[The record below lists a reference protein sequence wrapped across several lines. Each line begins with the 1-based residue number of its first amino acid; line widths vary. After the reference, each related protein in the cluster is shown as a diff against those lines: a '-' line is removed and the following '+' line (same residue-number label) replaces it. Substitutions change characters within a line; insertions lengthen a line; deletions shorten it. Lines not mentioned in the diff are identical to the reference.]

1 MSKQQTLDYMQASEK
16 ALSQAQKMASD
27 ILAEQTKVAAAVP
40 TYVDAL
46 VRSGLI
52 TAADKEAAA
61 EQLSDPVRV
70 LSVVGNLI
78 EMNIEQ
84 RQKLAAAG
92 MGEPDT
98 KQQQKVASDG
108 PRHSTTLAIDGP
120 RDWSQSG
127 PADEG
132 FRRMCGLN

>member
-1 MSKQQTLDYMQASEK
+1 MSKQQTLDYMQASEN

-27 ILAEQTKVAAAVP
+27 ILDEQTKVASAVP

-52 TAADKEAAA
+52 TSADKEAAA

-92 MGEPDT
+92 MGEPAM
-98 KQQQKVASDG
+98 KQQKVASDAT
-108 PRHSTTLAIDGP
+108 RHSTTLAIDGP
-120 RDWSQSG
+120 RDWSRCG
-127 PADEG
+127 AADEG
-132 FRRMCGLN
+132 FRKMCGLN